1 MTVSPIAGTM
11 LRSRRLATPTC
22 NYTITATTLYVLA
35 HKRTNFQPNFDTETA
50 AYAVCSQ
57 RQNLQDRAKTKAS
70 TLNAKDWTFE
80 AKAFMYTAR
89 AEIKTGLHRMS
100 S

>member
-35 HKRTNFQPNFDTETA
+35 HKRTSFDTETA

-57 RQNLQDRAKTKAS
+57 SQNLQDRAKTMAS

-80 AKAFMYTAR
+80 AIQLEQKLR
-89 AEIKTGLHRMS
+89 
-100 S
+100 